1 MLDYPEPDTI
11 QPGPPLAA
19 NGQGSHPGLFMT
31 RCQKHRQ
38 RVYKRTRRM
47 VGSPGHAHPDVENA
61 QAEAA
66 LGRAQACISRA
77 RGGQLG

>member
-1 MLDYPEPDTI
+1 
-11 QPGPPLAA
+11 
-19 NGQGSHPGLFMT
+19 MT